1 MWHVELTGV
10 IAPIISI
17 VFGILILIFP
27 RILNYL
33 VASYFIIAG
42 VVGLLL
48 FMT

>member
-10 IAPIISI
+10 IGPLISI
-17 VFGILILIFP
+17 VFGILIIIFP
-27 RILNYL
+27 WILNYL

-48 FMT
+48 FVT